1 VGKKRTRKELQILET
16 FENTP
21 RGEVSIS
28 AEFDLPLAALAL
40 VVKAG
45 WQEEEIR
52 RVLDGLRAA
61 ELVAL
66 PAAAEPLVAL
76 PNSRIADARVV
87 EERLRK
93 AVPKATVGRSL
104 QATRR
109 GRGPARACQKAVYRG
124 HGEHRSYLRP
134 ASRRPDGLAKRCGTD
149 KRGAAERA
157 FRAFSSRAPRS
168 ELAASGRT
176 HRRELRGRGR
186 TL

>member
-1 VGKKRTRKELQILET
+1 VGKKRTRRELQILET

-28 AEFDLPLAALAL
+28 AEFDLPLAALVL
-40 VVKAG
+40 VVEAG
-45 WQEEEIR
+45 WQEEDIR

-93 AVPKATVGRSL
+93 AVPKTTVGV
-104 QATRR
+104 APCRR
-109 GRGPARACQKAVYRG
+109 G
-124 HGEHRSYLRP
+124 
-134 ASRRPDGLAKRCGTD
+134 D
-149 KRGAAERA
+149 AAEDLLERA
-157 FRAFSSRAPRS
+157 KKPATGGTVNTEAI
-168 ELAASGRT
+168 
-176 HRRELRGRGR
+176 
-186 TL
+186 